1 MKWSKV
7 PKGLTH
13 IELAGNSYCRNVD
26 HSQSQ
31 PWCYVDKQTIE
42 LCDIPKCAD
51 KMWFIIIAALAI
63 FLFLTVLFT
72 LLVCCKKMR
81 KQGVSNIQNVGLS
94 FACGLMNN
102 ANANLNFILL
112 MFFIDC
118 NGKC

>member
-51 KMWFIIIAALAI
+51 KMWFIIISVLAI
-63 FLFLTVLFT
+63 FLFLTILFT

-81 KQGVSNIQNVGLS
+81 KQGVSNIQNVGLRVHS
-94 FACGLMNN
+94 NE
-102 ANANLNFILL
+102 
-112 MFFIDC
+112 
-118 NGKC
+118 